1 MNHSWNYYRKLYAHP
16 GKTVFYALRK
26 VKPKQHDAIIAI
38 HAIYREIYA
47 ILFKCHE
54 PSVARI
60 RLQWWRD
67 EISKLYA
74 GNAQHVVCQT
84 LHPHLTEYSLNKH
97 LFFDLINALDNFF
110 NDPHFE
116 QDNDV
121 ETFLL
126 NTAGKRDQLI
136 AQVINTTWNKDLTLF
151 TETVYHL
158 RHLSKHYQHQCLLLS
173 DHDKQTLH
181 HHLENKQPLTDFIK
195 HSQFNTRLKVK
206 AQQKTLYFSAYAS
219 ITRALFKKMKTKKFD
234 LFRHYYAISPI
245 RKLMNAQ

>member
-84 LHPHLTEYSLNKH
+84 LHPHLIEYSLNKH
-97 LFFDLINALDNFF
+97 LFFDLILFLF
-110 NDPHFE
+110 N
-116 QDNDV
+116 
-121 ETFLL
+121 
-126 NTAGKRDQLI
+126 
-136 AQVINTTWNKDLTLF
+136 
-151 TETVYHL
+151 
-158 RHLSKHYQHQCLLLS
+158 
-173 DHDKQTLH
+173 
-181 HHLENKQPLTDFIK
+181 
-195 HSQFNTRLKVK
+195 
-206 AQQKTLYFSAYAS
+206 
-219 ITRALFKKMKTKKFD
+219 FKKFIISNQSTNYWNSRIYGFLFLTHVLSIFKYTQKSKT
-234 LFRHYYAISPI
+234 
-245 RKLMNAQ
+245 